1 MNFLHKS
8 KVDPL
13 TKTHFFC
20 LVHVIPI
27 SHLSYPPGPLVVF
40 WETPSRNFLFFW
52 PGLISWLHRFLK
64 SVVSF
69 RARPSRVISMFSS
82 GVKHASNQKK
92 RHHVKKP
99 TVWDEQLCFWAK
111 DDSYTLKGPR
121 MHFVFG
127 FGNSVPIRHI
137 AEGWSNVSY
146 WNWVSWTQD
155 KVHLWDI

>member
-82 GVKHASNQKK
+82 GVCQITFIYWSKTIQIFFLKFHQFPWCSG
-92 RHHVKKP
+92 HHIHLLTLRSPVRSRANIHFYLSLA
-99 TVWDEQLCFWAK
+99 VWAGMW
-111 DDSYTLKGPR
+111 
-121 MHFVFG
+121 
-127 FGNSVPIRHI
+127 
-137 AEGWSNVSY
+137 
-146 WNWVSWTQD
+146 
-155 KVHLWDI
+155 

>member
-1 MNFLHKS
+1 MTLSLFFSHYQLTLSSLYCRFSQCKDIWALTHDANLLQNREKSPIQGFFQKTMNFLHKS

-69 RARPSRVISMFSS
+69 QARPSRVISMFSS
-82 GVKHASNQKK
+82 GVACK
-92 RHHVKKP
+92 
-99 TVWDEQLCFWAK
+99 DLQL
-111 DDSYTLKGPR
+111 
-121 MHFVFG
+121 
-127 FGNSVPIRHI
+127 
-137 AEGWSNVSY
+137 
-146 WNWVSWTQD
+146 
-155 KVHLWDI
+155 

>member
-82 GVKHASNQKK
+82 GVFWEPMIEVYQ
-92 RHHVKKP
+92 
-99 TVWDEQLCFWAK
+99 DQLKVF
-111 DDSYTLKGPR
+111 LKSCCI
-121 MHFVFG
+121 VVS
-127 FGNSVPIRHI
+127 SVLHNLHGEITT
-137 AEGWSNVSY
+137 S
-146 WNWVSWTQD
+146 
-155 KVHLWDI
+155 K

>member
-82 GVKHASNQKK
+82 RVY
-92 RHHVKKP
+92 HVRW
-99 TVWDEQLCFWAK
+99 TVTRSICLSTYWCFWTPYRNVWCRFTKPLSWITWVIHAK
-111 DDSYTLKGPR
+111 I
-121 MHFVFG
+121 
-127 FGNSVPIRHI
+127 NSPNEYRVRCLICK
-137 AEGWSNVSY
+137 Y
-146 WNWVSWTQD
+146 F
-155 KVHLWDI
+155 

>member
-82 GVKHASNQKK
+82 GVMVTPLPFSPAGFHEEYRGTFSKNGHAFLYYFCNWTHIRKNGWGTW
-92 RHHVKKP
+92 P
-99 TVWDEQLCFWAK
+99 LFLDCCTA
-111 DDSYTLKGPR
+111 DSLLKVLDLGPA
-121 MHFVFG
+121 VC
-127 FGNSVPIRHI
+127 
-137 AEGWSNVSY
+137 
-146 WNWVSWTQD
+146 
-155 KVHLWDI
+155 

>member
-82 GVKHASNQKK
+82 GVLLLIVVFIKGGWVNFNAFLTSNFLDKN
-92 RHHVKKP
+92 
-99 TVWDEQLCFWAK
+99 
-111 DDSYTLKGPR
+111 TLL
-121 MHFVFG
+121 
-127 FGNSVPIRHI
+127 
-137 AEGWSNVSY
+137 SNAATLS
-146 WNWVSWTQD
+146 
-155 KVHLWDI
+155 LLF